1 MLTKTYSAALTGI
14 EALPLEVEVNAS
26 GRGEQDFV
34 SIVGLPDAA
43 VRESRERI
51 RSALY
56 SCGYNHPS
64 GATLVNLAP
73 ADIRK
78 EGAGFDLPIALGLIA
93 ATGQLEPAALG
104 DAMVLGELALDG
116 MVRPVRGV
124 LSAALMAREFRR
136 VAKLIIPAQNVS
148 EAVIAASRLKVYPV
162 GSLPEAV
169 AALKDE
175 ALPLDAS
182 ATEQLFAE
190 PDWDNIPDFS
200 DVKGQTAAKRALE
213 IAAAGGH
220 HVLFVGPPGSGKSML
235 AKRLPGILPPMTEKE
250 TLETSR
256 IHSILWLLPSD
267 SPLLKTRPFRS
278 PHHTVS
284 DAGLIGGGTNPGP
297 GEISLAHNGVLFLDE
312 LPEVSRRTLELLRQG
327 RYEYRQNGT
336 SYECGPGDL
345 FLVQIG
351 GDSCMRTISEYA
363 LKKTLSIAGTSLVS
377 ILNSLNLAQVDVIRN
392 VPERINGMFDAIFR
406 LMEERPENYL
416 HELSVE
422 SFRLLLALSERSD
435 TQGYPE
441 ILSRILRYIGE
452 QFDRP
457 ITIERLCGEFGVSAR
472 TMFRLFR
479 EHVGCSPMDYVIRL
493 RMKHARCLL
502 LEPEPELS
510 IKDIADRVGY
520 RNQLYFSSEFRRFS
534 GMSPREFRKKNAG
547 EQGND
552 LDGSFSRDT

>member
-1 MLTKTYSAALTGI
+1 
-14 EALPLEVEVNAS
+14 
-26 GRGEQDFV
+26 
-34 SIVGLPDAA
+34 
-43 VRESRERI
+43 
-51 RSALY
+51 
-56 SCGYNHPS
+56 
-64 GATLVNLAP
+64 
-73 ADIRK
+73 
-78 EGAGFDLPIALGLIA
+78 
-93 ATGQLEPAALG
+93 
-104 DAMVLGELALDG
+104 
-116 MVRPVRGV
+116 
-124 LSAALMAREFRR
+124 
-136 VAKLIIPAQNVS
+136 
-148 EAVIAASRLKVYPV
+148 
-162 GSLPEAV
+162 
-169 AALKDE
+169 
-175 ALPLDAS
+175 
-182 ATEQLFAE
+182 
-190 PDWDNIPDFS
+190 
-200 DVKGQTAAKRALE
+200 
-213 IAAAGGH
+213 
-220 HVLFVGPPGSGKSML
+220 
-235 AKRLPGILPPMTEKE
+235 
-250 TLETSR
+250 
-256 IHSILWLLPSD
+256 
-267 SPLLKTRPFRS
+267 
-278 PHHTVS
+278 
-284 DAGLIGGGTNPGP
+284 
-297 GEISLAHNGVLFLDE
+297 
-312 LPEVSRRTLELLRQG
+312 
-327 RYEYRQNGT
+327 
-336 SYECGPGDL
+336 
-345 FLVQIG
+345 
-351 GDSCMRTISEYA
+351 MRTVSEYA

-552 LDGSFSRDT
+552 LDGSFPRDT